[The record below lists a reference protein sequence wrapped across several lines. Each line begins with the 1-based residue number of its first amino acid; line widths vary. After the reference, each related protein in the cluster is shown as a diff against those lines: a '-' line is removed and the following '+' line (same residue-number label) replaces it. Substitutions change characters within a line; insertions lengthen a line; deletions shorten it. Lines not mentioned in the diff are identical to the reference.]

1 MKTLQVVTPPMCNFC
16 NTKSA
21 LYDAPTIH
29 GSSWGYMCQGCSE
42 THMSP
47 SGMSIGTK
55 FEIRGIS
62 KKKATGDIQPGI
74 EPKEDDTRYWT
85 RAIRDSE
92 RIVKCPTCSMK
103 RKLEID
109 ADGEFRCEA
118 CGQQVSIP
126 TSLF

>member
-1 MKTLQVVTPPMCNFC
+1 MKTLQVVNAPMCNFC
-16 NTKSA
+16 NSKPA
-21 LYDAPTIH
+21 LYDAPTVMGCWAYACKECSMIH
-29 GSSWGYMCQGCSE
+29 MDPSSMQ
-42 THMSP
+42 
-47 SGMSIGTK
+47 IGTK
-55 FEIRGIS
+55 FEIRKIS
-62 KKKATGDIQPGI
+62 KKKATGDLQPGI

-109 ADGEFRCEA
+109 ADGEFKCEA

>member
-1 MKTLQVVTPPMCNFC
+1 MKTLQVVTAPMCNFC
-16 NTKSA
+16 GKPA
-21 LYDAPTIH
+21 LYDAPTVT
-29 GSSWGYMCQGCSE
+29 GQWAYTCSE
-42 THMSP
+42 CSVGKIDP
-47 SGMSIGTK
+47 LGVGTK
-55 FEIRGIS
+55 FEIRKIS

-74 EPKEDDTRYWT
+74 EPKEDDTKYWT

-109 ADGEFRCEA
+109 ADGEFKCEA